1 MLSEKIKKRPLS
13 GKFLLFKNNVEER
26 PKLDLLNSNKLNVI
40 KELKDKFNKNEDKV
54 ETKLNTKTFAETKEN
69 NTNSSINQITDKT
82 EFLEMLSK
90 QKESDKEALDNIIV
104 NEVNRIKNVNEKKKK
119 LNDINLIE
127 KNYDDLY
134 IWQNLFNHSRPLSN
148 YTTLKRRKIKK
159 LEENK
164 DLEEFK
170 SPVILVDLYED
181 QMNLYFG
188 KNNLIQTEGTKN
200 KIRSAR
206 EKYDLNNNKLIN
218 NRAKKSNHL
227 SINTNLNLNNNV
239 ILPINNIKQKTQSK
253 NQSSAIYSIKSK
265 KSSSARNRIMSSINS
280 RKSQKNRDKSLHKH
294 IRPMSV
300 YSPRA
305 KTCSFYFSNT
315 FSDYYKEDLKTF
327 SEKMKILKAKVKS
340 NPNHLKREIKTQR
353 IVSHKKEKKLEDIIN
368 SNKITFDK
376 EDLITAADRRN
387 PIPLLKS
394 IFKTNYP
401 DKEVMKENIKM
412 YYNTMKPL
420 GNSRESIDYTQNE
433 RWGFVEKFSEM
444 RGGVKKEIHKKEIR
458 NNKNLILKYY
468 DEDDPHIKMFEKM
481 VRNKTAKIK
490 DLKYLKEEEDLSKKK
505 YFNPILNNIEE
516 TVPFLKEK
524 EDKKTEDKK
533 TQEEINKENIENPI
547 DAEVRPKT
555 GFKSVAS
562 HIDTTFNFNF
572 NTNKNIKR
580 PQTSN
585 IKEISMIDNNYYVP
599 YSNLEYKSKVSFP
612 IKTSS
617 NVGNVSYDK
626 INQMLQE
633 RQFGLSKIKND
644 YFITSTGQV
653 KNKEKKQKY
662 KEEKIILPNYKK
674 SKKIYDFGEI
684 SDFGFN
690 FGFEKGNTPREKKVW
705 AEEYFKN
712 FRRKHY
718 SSSNN
723 VHIKNKRKNKVELLN
738 KYYTQSQYSNDDPEI
753 ELIDKSVS
761 SQTNSL
767 NRKI

>member
-1 MLSEKIKKRPLS
+1 MLNEKIKKRPLS
-13 GKFLLFKNNVEER
+13 GKFLLLKNIAEEK
-26 PKLDLLNSNKLNVI
+26 PKLDILNSNKLNVI
-40 KELKDKFNKNEDKV
+40 KELKDKLNKNEDKL

-69 NTNSSINQITDKT
+69 NNSSINQITDKT
-82 EFLEMLSK
+82 EFLEMLSR

-127 KNYDDLY
+127 NNYYDLY

-170 SPVILVDLYED
+170 SPVVLVDLYED

-188 KNNLIQTEGTKN
+188 KNNPIQTEGIRN
-200 KIRSAR
+200 KIRSAK
-206 EKYDLNNNKLIN
+206 EKYEMNKNKLIN
-218 NRAKKSNHL
+218 NKTKKSNHL
-227 SINTNLNLNNNV
+227 SINTNLNTHV
-239 ILPINNIKQKTQSK
+239 ISPLNNIKQKTQSK
-253 NQSSAIYSIKSK
+253 NQSSVNYSLKSK

-280 RKSQKNRDKSLHKH
+280 RKSQKNKDRSLHKH

-300 YSPRA
+300 YSPRVN
-305 KTCSFYFSNT
+305 TCSFYFSNT

-340 NPNHLKREIKTQR
+340 NPSHLKHEIKAQR
-353 IVSHKKEKKLEDIIN
+353 IVSSNNEKQLEDIIN

-376 EDLITAADRRN
+376 EDLIIAADRRN
-387 PIPLLKS
+387 PIPLLQS

-433 RWGFVEKFSEM
+433 RWGFSEKFNEM
-444 RGGVKKEIHKKEIR
+444 KGGVKKEIIKKEIR

-468 DEDDPHIKMFEKM
+468 NEDDPHIKMFEKM

-490 DLKYLKEEEDLSKKK
+490 DLKYLKDEEDLNKKK
-505 YFNPILNNIEE
+505 YFNPILNNLEE
-516 TVPFLKEK
+516 NIPFLKEK
-524 EDKKTEDKK
+524 EDKNSEDKK
-533 TQEEINKENIENPI
+533 TQEEINKEKLENQI
-547 DAEVRPKT
+547 DIEVRPKT

-562 HIDTTFNFNF
+562 NIDTNFNF
-572 NTNKNIKR
+572 YFNANKNIKR
-580 PQTSN
+580 PKTSN
-585 IKEISMIDNNYYVP
+585 IKEINIIENNYYVP

-626 INQMLQE
+626 MNQMLQE

-644 YFITSTGQV
+644 YFITSTGQA

-662 KEEKIILPNYKK
+662 KEEKIIVPNNKK
-674 SKKIYDFGEI
+674 NKKIYDFGEI
-684 SDFGFN
+684 SDFGFT
-690 FGFEKGNTPREKKVW
+690 FGLDKGNTPREKKIW

-738 KYYTQSQYSNDDPEI
+738 KYYTQSQYSNDDPEM
-753 ELIDKSVS
+753 EFIDKSVS

-767 NRKI
+767 NRKL

>member
-1 MLSEKIKKRPLS
+1 MLNENIKKRPLS
-13 GKFLLFKNNVEER
+13 GKFPILKNNVEEK
-26 PKLDLLNSNKLNVI
+26 PKILIQNSNKLEAL
-40 KELKDKFNKNEDKV
+40 KERKDKYNKNGDKL
-54 ETKLNTKTFAETKEN
+54 ETKLYTKTFAETKEN
-69 NTNSSINQITDKT
+69 NDNSSINQITDKT

-104 NEVNRIKNVNEKKKK
+104 NEVNRIKNVNEKRKK

-134 IWQNLFNHSRPLSN
+134 VWENLFNHSRPLSN

-159 LEENK
+159 VEENK
-164 DLEEFK
+164 GLEEFK

-181 QMNLYFG
+181 QMGLYFG
-188 KNNLIQTEGTKN
+188 KNNFYQNEDKRG
-200 KIRSAR
+200 KIKSAK
-206 EKYDLNNNKLIN
+206 EKYGIYNIKSKIKKQNN
-218 NRAKKSNHL
+218 SNV
-227 SINTNLNLNNNV
+227 NTNLNF
-239 ILPINNIKQKTQSK
+239 NNISPNVNIKSKAQSH
-253 NQSSAIYSIKSK
+253 NHSNMNNTLKSK
-265 KSSSARNRIMSSINS
+265 KSSSARNRIMSSLNS
-280 RKSQKNRDKSLHKH
+280 RKSHKNKDKPLHKH

-300 YSPRA
+300 YSPRVN
-305 KTCSFYFSNT
+305 TCSFYFSNI

-340 NPNHLKREIKTQR
+340 NPSNLKNEMKTQR
-353 IVSHKKEKKLEDIIN
+353 MVSYNKEKKLADIIN

-376 EDLITAADRRN
+376 EDLIIAADRKN

-394 IFKTNYP
+394 IFRTNYP
-401 DKEVMKENIKM
+401 DKEVMKENIKL

-420 GNSRESIDYTQNE
+420 GNVDESVDFTQNE
-433 RWGFVEKFSEM
+433 RWGFIEKFSEM
-444 RGGVKKEIHKKEIR
+444 RGGIKKDNNKMDIK

-468 DEDDPHIKMFEKM
+468 KEDDPYIKMFEKM
-481 VRNKTAKIK
+481 IRNRTTKVK
-490 DLKYLKEEEDLSKKK
+490 DLKYLKDERDIFKQN

-516 TVPFLKEK
+516 KLGFLNERDNEIKEF
-524 EDKKTEDKK
+524 KKI
-533 TQEEINKENIENPI
+533 EEETNKENEENSI
-547 DAEVRPKT
+547 NKNVRPKT

-562 HIDTTFNFNF
+562 HIDTNFNYSYK
-572 NTNKNIKR
+572 TNKNIKR

-585 IKEISMIDNNYYVP
+585 VKEISIIENNYYVP

-633 RQFGLSKIKND
+633 RHLGLSKVKND
-644 YFITSTGQV
+644 YFITSTGQI
-653 KNKEKKQKY
+653 KNKEKKTKY
-662 KEEKIILPNYKK
+662 KEEKIILPNDKK
-674 SKKIYDFGEI
+674 NKKIYDLIEL
-684 SDFGFN
+684 SDLGFDYEREN
-690 FGFEKGNTPREKKVW
+690 GITPREKKNW
-705 AEEYFKN
+705 TGEYFKN
-712 FRRKHY
+712 FRGKHY

-723 VHIKNKRKNKVELLN
+723 VHITNKRKNKVELLN
-738 KYYTQSQYSNDDPEI
+738 KYYTQSQYSNDDPDI
-753 ELIDKSVS
+753 EYIDRSVS